1 MRELDSDGSVLFLG
15 SGFSRSS
22 RNIQGKNLPTGG
34 ELKEHFAKLLGVA
47 SDDYDLPTL
56 ADAVNADPQ
65 VSLRDLLY
73 ETFTVAQLADGQKEV
88 LGRPWMRIYTTNYDD
103 SIELFYQRTG
113 RKAPSFSYHDAKPR
127 RLPNSTVIHLHG
139 MIRHPHAESRPPRED
154 LLHHRTGT

>member
-1 MRELDSDGSVLFLG
+1 MAPPPLRELDSDGSVLFLG

-47 SDDYDLPTL
+47 PDDYDLPTL

-73 ETFTVAQLADGQKEV
+73 EGLQDFVWT
-88 LGRPWMRIYTTNYDD
+88 RWSRTTPA
-103 SIELFYQRTG
+103 G
-113 RKAPSFSYHDAKPR
+113 
-127 RLPNSTVIHLHG
+127 
-139 MIRHPHAESRPPRED
+139 
-154 LLHHRTGT
+154 